1 MLNTQEEEFVSE
13 RTYTANIERC
23 PDTGLYVGYVPSCPG
38 AHSQGKNLDE
48 LRHNLA
54 EVISMLI
61 EDREAELVF
70 DRVGTQTFVVG

>member
-13 RTYTANIERC
+13 PTYTAIIERC
-23 PDTGLYVGYVPSCPG
+23 PDTGLYVGHVPSFPS

-54 EVISMLI
+54 EVTSMLI
-61 EDREAELVF
+61 EDGEAEIEADF
-70 DRVGTQTFVVG
+70 VGTQTFVVG

>member
-13 RTYTANIERC
+13 RTYTAIIERC
-23 PDTGLYVGYVPSCPG
+23 PDTGLYVGHVPSFPG

-48 LRHNLA
+48 LRHHLA

-61 EDREAELVF
+61 EDREAELVS